1 MLIQSICHR
10 TSNGICPAAV
20 KPNQIGP
27 TWQEFT
33 ELLRCSSWNLRALRN
48 TRLFLTSGSQ
58 LKHVACRSPMFK
70 GLPIVGLPRESEG
83 LAIDTFT

>member
-10 TSNGICPAAV
+10 TSNGICPAAD
-20 KPNQIGP
+20 KLNQIGP
-27 TWQEFT
+27 TWQEFA
-33 ELLRCSSWNLRALRN
+33 ELLRCSLRNLRALKI

-58 LKHVACRSPMFK
+58 LKHVACRSPMSK
-70 GLPIVGLPRESEG
+70 GLPIVGLRSESQG